1 MSGNLILHEPDTPS
15 LLPKISLVSELSLC
29 RNLFCCYSAKGGS
42 KVLSTK
48 KGKKI
53 YPAFLMGAIAPIFL
67 GPCFYLFIHIKTKLY
82 CLGPVKGIL
91 LRCTTP
97 QLKGRQCSPD
107 CSATWWCVPSAAHGT
122 VGRSQSWLH
131 TDAQGQARADPGQ
144 GSPPGRGDWKEP
156 GLTFCPQAV
165 SCSPVLTLTSPLSR
179 WCSLKEI
186 EAFDR
191 KCTPFP
197 AHDKLRSP
205 LNHSRGLGMLT
216 WLAHSREGPDS
227 GSFN

>member
-15 LLPKISLVSELSLC
+15 LLPTISLVSELSLC

-107 CSATWWCVPSAAHGT
+107 CSATWWCVPSAAHGN
-122 VGRSQSWLH
+122 VGRSQCCPGSTRMHKVRLGLIQDRALLQEEVTGKSPGWLSVLRQCL
-131 TDAQGQARADPGQ
+131 A
-144 GSPPGRGDWKEP
+144 
-156 GLTFCPQAV
+156 PQF
-165 SCSPVLTLTSPLSR
+165 SHWLLLFPVGV
-179 WCSLKEI
+179 
-186 EAFDR
+186 
-191 KCTPFP
+191 
-197 AHDKLRSP
+197 
-205 LNHSRGLGMLT
+205 HSKK
-216 WLAHSREGPDS
+216 
-227 GSFN
+227 